1 MIGLLL
7 ETILLFINA
16 VAILNEKRFL
26 KKCTNFSYVDGFDT
40 SSAQPDSTNEVI
52 TSKSQIIMMV
62 FTLRSVGKCN

>member
-26 KKCTNFSYVDGFDT
+26 KKCTSITYVDGFDT
-40 SSAQPDSTNEVI
+40 SSAQPDNTNSTNSS
-52 TSKSQIIMMV
+52 TK
-62 FTLRSVGKCN
+62 